1 MSLSRFT
8 VRSGRASDAA
18 TLYALV
24 AENQDEGHLLPR
36 SLGEIARHADRF
48 VVAERDGSVV
58 GCTELAP
65 LSARIA
71 EVRSLA
77 VARGDRAEGVGRT
90 LVDELR
96 RRAERARFEKLCA
109 FTHVPTYFTQMG
121 FSIVPHT
128 WLSEKVQADCVA
140 CPTFGRCGQYAMA
153 LSLDTARACGDEPSG
168 VVVKTREMAS
178 IHQPAPASD
187 VGCSIVS
194 V

>member
-77 VARGDRAEGVGRT
+77 VARPDVLHPDGLLDRAAYVALREGTGR
-90 LVDELR
+90 LCRVPDIRPLR
-96 RRAERARFEKLCA
+96 PVRDGPLARYRSR
-109 FTHVPTYFTQMG
+109 V
-121 FSIVPHT
+121 
-128 WLSEKVQADCVA
+128 
-140 CPTFGRCGQYAMA
+140 R
-153 LSLDTARACGDEPSG
+153 
-168 VVVKTREMAS
+168 
-178 IHQPAPASD
+178 
-187 VGCSIVS
+187 
-194 V
+194 